1 MMIIFLPAKVVRG
14 AMEPDI
20 VKSADGYKSD
30 IKALAQIPSY
40 RSTLI
45 GVTCSNMITGA
56 ATVFF
61 PEFVSIAA
69 VITGNVDPCVQP
81 PCEYTNIVF
90 RFGLITIL
98 AGFGGAVFGIY
109 ATKLGHGRNNHL
121 IEAELCGFGC
131 MLAAISVYIV
141 TVFCKFFLLH
151 TCNYF
156 FLILAVYSL
165 MTTWIFSFFCIFG
178 VSINWG
184 LSVELVIKV
193 TSPQCRSTA
202 KALFHLLVHS
212 LGDAP
217 APLII
222 GLLADYFH
230 SKEPIGQFS

>member
-109 ATKLGHGRNNHL
+109 ATKLGHSRNNHL

-156 FLILAVYSL
+156 FFNFSRLLTDDD
-165 MTTWIFSFFCIFG
+165 MDIFVFLYLW
-178 VSINWG
+178 SINQLG
-184 LSVELVIKV
+184 FVGRTRDKSNFASMSQYCQSII
-193 TSPQCRSTA
+193 
-202 KALFHLLVHS
+202 S
-212 LGDAP
+212 LTCSFTWRRPCTTHYWSAC
-217 APLII
+217 
-222 GLLADYFH
+222 
-230 SKEPIGQFS
+230 